1 MPLGKINFS
10 NVTTFEALPAGEYH
24 GQTGTWEDKLTNA
37 GDSVNIEAK
46 FILNFTD
53 EKTGVDRN
61 RTQIVRWNLKD
72 QSLWRIKRDL
82 QDLGAAESDFEGE
95 DVDLE
100 AILNNI
106 FSPTVPTP
114 VRVVLSQRTYTPPDG
129 GEPRTVNEVVRCYAD
144 PQ

>member
-61 RTQIVRWNLKD
+61 RTQIIRWNLKD

-82 QDLGAAESDFEGE
+82 IDLGADQSDFEGE

-100 AILNNI
+100 AILNSI
-106 FSPTVPTP
+106 FGTVPTP
-114 VRVVLSQRTYTPPDG
+114 VRVVLTQRQFTPQEG

-144 PQ
+144 TE

>member
-1 MPLGKINFS
+1 MPLGRINFS

-37 GDSVNIEAK
+37 GDSINVEGT

-53 EKTGVDRN
+53 EKTGMDRT
-61 RTQIVRWNLKD
+61 RKQIIRWNLKD

-82 QDLGAAESDFEGE
+82 QDLGVPQSDFEGE

-100 AILNNI
+100 EILNGVFGQI
-106 FSPTVPTP
+106 PTP
-114 VRVVLSQRTYTPPDG
+114 VRVILTQRTFTPQDG
-129 GEPRTVNEVVRCYAD
+129 GESRLVNEVVRCYID
-144 PQ
+144 PS